1 MPALASL
8 LLLLS
13 TTAPGAAPV
22 EPVRLR
28 AGVEL
33 SALGLPVASGPYL
46 SVLPL
51 VSYDGGEPFGV
62 ELGGALRLSAS
73 GLRREDWDSVSDF
86 GQLLREL
93 RAGAEGGPLWLR
105 AGTLS
110 PLTLGTGR
118 LVRRYDGTLN
128 PDYHPAG
135 AVVAGRAGTLGGEL
149 LASDVLG
156 ARLFAGEVR
165 WDAGRELGLG
175 ADRLSLALSAAHD
188 AGLAGARAP
197 SATLAALEGMGVVA
211 RGAGVSLG
219 ALGSAGLRLGVP
231 GWGAAAGLLLD
242 AAPGG
247 HGLSVQLEGRWQA
260 DGFRHGYFGPDYEL
274 RRFSGV
280 GLSGQPLAEERLAP
294 GLSVAATA
302 QWQLPRTAGGEPPLA
317 LVLSAERF
325 SHGRWDADGALS
337 WLLSGGAHAVALRGG
352 VTGLGLPGLERPWVL
367 AEGRARVAPAV
378 YVVGSGGT
386 VFFPEP
392 AGGAE
397 GSTRLRPGVQAS
409 IGVGLDLAR

>member
-1 MPALASL
+1 MPALAAL
-8 LLLLS
+8 LLLVS
-13 TTAPGAAPV
+13 AAPGAAPL
-22 EPVRLR
+22 EPARFR

-33 SALGLPVASGPYL
+33 SVLGLPAVGGMYVSALPVA
-46 SVLPL
+46 
-51 VSYDGGEPFGV
+51 SYDGGEPFGV
-62 ELGGALRLSAS
+62 ELGAALRFSGS
-73 GLRREDWDSVSDF
+73 GLRPEDWDSLSDF

-93 RAGAEGGPLWLR
+93 RAGAEGGPVFLR

-135 AVVAGRAGTLGGEL
+135 AHLSGRVGPVRGEL

-165 WDAGRELGLG
+165 WDAGQAAGLG
-175 ADRLSLALSAAHD
+175 EDRLSLALSAAHD
-188 AGLAGARAP
+188 AGLAGVRAP
-197 SATLAALEGMGVVA
+197 SATLAVLEGMGVLL
-211 RGAGVSLG
+211 RGPGASFG
-219 ALGSAGLRLGVP
+219 ALGSAGMRLGVP
-231 GWGAAAGLLLD
+231 GWGAALGLLLD

-247 HGLSVQLEGRWQA
+247 HGVSVQLEGRYQA
-260 DGFRHGYFGPDYEL
+260 EGFRHGFFGPDYEL

-280 GLSGQPLAEERLAP
+280 GLSEAPLAGERLAP

-302 QWQLPRTAGGEPPLA
+302 QWQLPRTAAGEPPA
-317 LVLSAERF
+317 SLVLSAERF
-325 SHGRWDADGALS
+325 AHGRWDADGALS
-337 WLLSGGAHAVALRGG
+337 WLLSGGAQAVAVRGG
-352 VTGLGLPGLERPWVL
+352 VTGLGVPGVARPWVL
-367 AEGRARVAPAV
+367 AEGRVRVSPAV
-378 YVVGSGGT
+378 YLVASGGT

-409 IGVGLDLAR
+409 LGVGLDLAR